1 MIATSQTK
9 TTSRADLKTEPSKTD
24 RLPAR
29 VALRPHPEQW
39 SEEELMT
46 LSEAAALY
54 WPMGPL
60 TCTSLRT
67 AVRDGKLEVA
77 EIAGKLL
84 TNKISIRK
92 MAQCV
97 VRVDAATTTSAG
109 HQPPAMSQAIAPRT
123 VAEFRRMMAEG
134 RI

>member
-1 MIATSQTK
+1 MTQ
-9 TTSRADLKTEPSKTD
+9 RSKD
-24 RLPAR
+24 SPPAR
-29 VALRPHPEQW
+29 VCARPDPAQW
-39 SEEELMT
+39 SDDELLT
-46 LSEAAALY
+46 LSEAAALF

-84 TNKISIRK
+84 TSKTSIAK
-92 MAQCV
+92 MSRCDIRSGGVPTASEASRV
-97 VRVDAATTTSAG
+97 VPVGAA
-109 HQPPAMSQAIAPRT
+109 APQT

>member
-1 MIATSQTK
+1 MTQRNMGA
-9 TTSRADLKTEPSKTD
+9 P
-24 RLPAR
+24 PAR
-29 VALRPHPEQW
+29 VCARPDPSQW
-39 SEEELMT
+39 SDDELMT
-46 LSEAAALY
+46 LSEAAALF

-84 TNKISIRK
+84 TSKTSIRK
-92 MAQCV
+92 MAQCT
-97 VRVDAATTTSAG
+97 VRADAATAAPAG
-109 HQPPAMSQAIAPRT
+109 HQPPPETETGAPRS

-134 RI
+134 RL